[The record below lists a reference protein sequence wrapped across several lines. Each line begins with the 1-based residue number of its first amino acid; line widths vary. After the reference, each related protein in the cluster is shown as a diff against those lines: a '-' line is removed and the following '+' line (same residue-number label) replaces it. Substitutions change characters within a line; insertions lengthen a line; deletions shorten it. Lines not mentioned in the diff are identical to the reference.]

1 MSNCGDREP
10 KREKARSA
18 FSFPRLG
25 GSEELCQLVTDYGGI
40 SEVSKDFKIG
50 ADLLNRYMVGQ
61 LEPPYSLLLAI
72 YWQSSYGFRQGFA
85 ESHWTH
91 QYNSF
96 TRKQAEAKVRYLE
109 TVVQHAIQLLEHRPE
124 AADLARQMLSQV
136 AAERSSGDPL
146 AGSKPLIRDGARPI
160 EHVL

>member
-1 MSNCGDREP
+1 MSNRFDREP
-10 KREKARSA
+10 KRERVLSA
-18 FSFPRLG
+18 FSFPRLA
-25 GSEELCQLVTDYGGI
+25 GSDELCQLVTDYGGI
-40 SEVSKDFKIG
+40 AEVSKDFKIG

-91 QYNSF
+91 QYNTF
-96 TRKQAEAKVRYLE
+96 TRQQAEAKVRYLE

-124 AADLARQMLSQV
+124 AADLARQMLAQV
-136 AAERSSGDPL
+136 PAERHPGDPL
-146 AGSKPLIRDGARPI
+146 AGNKPLIRDGAQPI
-160 EHVL
+160 VN